1 MLSEEQKNEV
11 AKWFAAG
18 EGVAEIQK
26 RISAEFNIDMTYLDV
41 RLLVA
46 DLPQPAEPEEV
57 KSEEP
62 VPEVAAEEG
71 PAGDGGFGEP
81 GEEYPDA
88 AVPEPPQGDAGGQP
102 GGAGGQP
109 GEQPQ
114 GELTVS
120 VDPLA
125 PPGAIACGSV
135 VFSDGTAGKWMLDQM
150 GRLGLSGLPQGY
162 RPSPEDG
169 AQFQPKLVTALRAK
183 GLA

>member
-1 MLSEEQKNEV
+1 MLSEKQKSEV

-26 RISAEFNIDMTYLDV
+26 HISAEFNIDMTYLDV

-46 DLPQPAEPEEV
+46 DLPQPVEPEEV

-62 VPEVAAEEG
+62 VPEVAVEEG
-71 PAGDGGFGEP
+71 AAGDDGYGEEP
-81 GEEYPDA
+81 GEYSDA
-88 AVPEPPQGDAGGQP
+88 AVPEPPQVDNAGE
-102 GGAGGQP
+102 QP

-169 AQFQPKLVTALRAK
+169 AQFQPKLVAALRAK